1 MLAGRQRLT
10 RCVDPFA
17 EGAVEGSFGTSGG
30 LLMTTEGTV
39 FSTLYATQRKRHH
52 KQQVYDYGVGLQPW
66 LYSTEEFWNQEHL
79 HYPA

>member
-39 FSTLYATQRKRHH
+39 FSTL
-52 KQQVYDYGVGLQPW
+52 
-66 LYSTEEFWNQEHL
+66 FML
-79 HYPA
+79 HRGKGITSSRFMAMV